1 MSRRAGSSPIKTKN
15 ALIES
20 AKKEFNRTGYR
31 KSSLRDICSN
41 ADVTTGALYFFF
53 DGKEGIFR
61 EIVTPVMDDLE
72 NMLREHFERES
83 LKPDDAF
90 VPDNSLDTSF
100 ADTIMDYFFDHPV
113 ETGILMN
120 NMDMPVVKDFIEK
133 TIELMDDHNYE
144 LIKKNGPMAVDPEHF
159 RKYTVHWFSRLE
171 LESMLH
177 LLSLGFDRET
187 AAKQM
192 KYLINFLK
200 AGFASFFCHNTAK

>member
-1 MSRRAGSSPIKTKN
+1 MSRRAGSSPIKTRN

-20 AKKEFNRTGYR
+20 AKNEFYKTGYR

-72 NMLREHFERES
+72 AMLRDHFEKES
-83 LKPDDAF
+83 RKPDDAF
-90 VPDNSLDTSF
+90 VPDNSRDTSF
-100 ADTIMDYFFDHPV
+100 ADSVMSYFFDHPV

-120 NMDMPVVKDFIEK
+120 NMDMPVVEDFIEK
-133 TIELMDDHNYE
+133 TIDLMDDHNLE
-144 LIKKNGPMAVDPEHF
+144 LVKNNGLMAVDPNIF
-159 RKYTVHWFSRLE
+159 RQYTVHWFSRLE
-171 LESMLH
+171 LNSMLH
-177 LLSLGFDRET
+177 LLSLGFDRDT
-187 AAKQM
+187 AARQM

-200 AGFASFFCHNTAK
+200 AGFSSFFCRGTAK